1 MRRDE
6 VESGAAGREERAQVT
21 ALLHQHPPDQEE
33 RRAPL
38 DRVEAG
44 RDVALEIFCCELPVR
59 EKSGVCRAAFSDRRL
74 TLSPVKSS
82 LRHSSNKGAVDKLFS
97 VS

>member
-1 MRRDE
+1 VLSRGGE
-6 VESGAAGREERAQVT
+6 VVWTVAVAT
-21 ALLHQHPPDQEE
+21 L
-33 RRAPL
+33 
-38 DRVEAG
+38 
-44 RDVALEIFCCELPVR
+44 ALEIFCCELPVR